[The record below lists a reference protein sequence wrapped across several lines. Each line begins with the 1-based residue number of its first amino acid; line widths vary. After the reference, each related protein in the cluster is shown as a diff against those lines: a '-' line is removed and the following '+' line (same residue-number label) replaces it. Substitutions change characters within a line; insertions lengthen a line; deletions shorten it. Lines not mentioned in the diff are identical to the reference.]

1 MLTLFALLAISANV
15 SAQTVDS
22 SEVNFH
28 VVDSTQTLTAVKIKG
43 EITGSAWPL
52 EDMTMAVDS
61 PTYDIWTKTIKV
73 AADSSYQWGA
83 IQDDGSEWGI
93 WLTNYALGDFS
104 ANPGGNPYVSIDASG
119 NITGD
124 TALHI
129 TLDTTDVIFS
139 VNMSNEIAQGNFDPA
154 TQDVNLMGTAT
165 DWTNGSAMSDPDG
178 DKIYTD
184 TIDNLAGFYEFKY
197 RIGSDG
203 WEGISGNR
211 NMFTGYND
219 GDPWTMDTVWFNN
232 YNPNADTTSI
242 HFVVVDSTGY
252 YDSLQF
258 KGSVYNNWE
267 AIPMYDDGE
276 TDGDTLANDHVWVV
290 KIDTVPGGKTYEWGV
305 MDGDDNWLVQGSN
318 PSFTL
323 NEDGS
328 FASGDTTYTIPAWGE
343 KTVTFAVNLNCLIN
357 NGVVVDTT
365 RLAVNVDGYP
375 AAELT
380 YADTGVYTA
389 PVQRFTEGEQLAYW
403 YTVGYEQEGY
413 DAYEEYPG
421 FDENRSLVV
430 PATDTMID
438 PPEIFNDD
446 DASVTQCPYI
456 GFFAKEIIFTVV
468 DGDNA
473 PVDGASVELSN
484 YDPVTTDANG
494 EAVINNV
501 YYTDALD
508 YTVTADGYE
517 DATGQMQVDDLE
529 ETMQVQ
535 LTAIPE
541 AIDDVDNNNLT
552 VYPNPAKNTISVK
565 SDLDIDKIVI
575 YDVIGKRIKVVED
588 HFKYI
593 PISDIREGVYFISVY
608 NKGEVIGTR
617 KIIKK

>member
-1 MLTLFALLAISANV
+1 MLTLFSFFIMSGNAIAQAPDSVTVKFTVIDSTETFPNV
-15 SAQTVDS
+15 KLKGSVLDNWGTLVDMTKDGTPTGADHWSVSLKLQVDS
-22 SEVNFH
+22 SYE
-28 VVDSTQTLTAVKIKG
+28 
-43 EITGSAWPL
+43 
-52 EDMTMAVDS
+52 
-61 PTYDIWTKTIKV
+61 
-73 AADSSYQWGA
+73 WGA
-83 IQDDGSEWGI
+83 IIDDGSEWGI
-93 WLTNYALGDFS
+93 WLPSYATDSTTNRAI
-104 ANPGGNPYVSIDASG
+104 SIASDG
-119 NITGD
+119 TATGD
-124 TALHI
+124 SI
-129 TLDTTDVIFS
+129 MKVTLDTTDVIFS

-165 DWTNGSAMSDPDG
+165 DWSAGTAMSDPDG
-178 DKIYTD
+178 DNIYTD
-184 TIDNLAGFYEFKY
+184 TIDNLAGYYEFKY

-203 WEGISGNR
+203 WEGISGDR

-242 HFVVVDSTGY
+242 QFIVVDSTQY
-252 YDSLQF
+252 YDSLFF

-267 AIPMYDDGE
+267 SIPMYDDGE

-305 MDGDDNWLVQGSN
+305 EDQNQNWLIQGDN
-318 PSFTL
+318 RQFTL
-323 NEDGS
+323 NDDGS

-380 YADTGVYTA
+380 YADTGVYTGA
-389 PVQRFTEGEQLAYW
+389 VQRFDQGEELAYW

-446 DASVTQCPYI
+446 DPSVSQCPYI
-456 GFFAKEIIFTVV
+456 GFFAKEVIFTVV

-473 PVDGASVELSN
+473 PVDGASVELSG

-501 YYTDALD
+501 YYSDALD

-535 LTAIPE
+535 LTAIPD
-541 AIDDVDNNNLT
+541 AIDDVDNSNLT

>member
-1 MLTLFALLAISANV
+1 
-15 SAQTVDS
+15 
-22 SEVNFH
+22 
-28 VVDSTQTLTAVKIKG
+28 
-43 EITGSAWPL
+43 
-52 EDMTMAVDS
+52 
-61 PTYDIWTKTIKV
+61 
-73 AADSSYQWGA
+73 
-83 IQDDGSEWGI
+83 
-93 WLTNYALGDFS
+93 
-104 ANPGGNPYVSIDASG
+104 
-119 NITGD
+119 
-124 TALHI
+124 
-129 TLDTTDVIFS
+129 
-139 VNMSNEIAQGNFDPA
+139 MSNEIAQGNFDPA

-165 DWTNGSAMSDPDG
+165 DWTDGTAMSDPDG
-178 DKIYTD
+178 DNIYTD
-184 TIDNLAGFYEFKY
+184 TIDNLAGYYEFKY

-203 WEGISGNR
+203 WEGISSNR

-232 YNPNADTTSI
+232 FNPNADTVSI
-242 HFVVVDSTGY
+242 HFVVIDSTGY

-290 KIDTVPGGKTYEWGV
+290 KIDTVPGGKTYKWGV
-305 MDGDDNWLVQGSN
+305 MDKNDNWLIQGDDRQ
-318 PSFTL
+318 FTL

-380 YADTGVYTA
+380 YADTGVYTGA
-389 PVQRFTEGEQLAYW
+389 VQRFDQGEELAYW

-446 DASVTQCPYI
+446 DPSVSQCPYI
-456 GFFAKEIIFTVV
+456 GFFAKEVIFTVV

-473 PVDGASVELSN
+473 PVDGASVELSG

-501 YYTDALD
+501 YYADALD

-535 LTAIPE
+535 LTAIPD

>member
-1 MLTLFALLAISANV
+1 
-15 SAQTVDS
+15 
-22 SEVNFH
+22 
-28 VVDSTQTLTAVKIKG
+28 
-43 EITGSAWPL
+43 
-52 EDMTMAVDS
+52 
-61 PTYDIWTKTIKV
+61 
-73 AADSSYQWGA
+73 
-83 IQDDGSEWGI
+83 
-93 WLTNYALGDFS
+93 
-104 ANPGGNPYVSIDASG
+104 
-119 NITGD
+119 
-124 TALHI
+124 
-129 TLDTTDVIFS
+129 
-139 VNMSNEIAQGNFDPA
+139 
-154 TQDVNLMGTAT
+154 
-165 DWTNGSAMSDPDG
+165 
-178 DKIYTD
+178 
-184 TIDNLAGFYEFKY
+184 
-197 RIGSDG
+197 
-203 WEGISGNR
+203 
-211 NMFTGYND
+211 
-219 GDPWTMDTVWFNN
+219 
-232 YNPNADTTSI
+232 
-242 HFVVVDSTGY
+242 
-252 YDSLQF
+252 
-258 KGSVYNNWE
+258 
-267 AIPMYDDGE
+267 
-276 TDGDTLANDHVWVV
+276 
-290 KIDTVPGGKTYEWGV
+290 
-305 MDGDDNWLVQGSN
+305 
-318 PSFTL
+318 
-323 NEDGS
+323 
-328 FASGDTTYTIPAWGE
+328 
-343 KTVTFAVNLNCLIN
+343 
-357 NGVVVDTT
+357 VVVDTT

-380 YADTGVYTA
+380 YADTGVYTGA
-389 PVQRFTEGEQLAYW
+389 VQRFDQGEELAYW

-446 DASVTQCPYI
+446 DPSVSQCPYI
-456 GFFAKEIIFTVV
+456 GFFAKEVIFTVV

-473 PVDGASVELSN
+473 PVDGASVELSG

-501 YYTDALD
+501 YYSDALD

-535 LTAIPE
+535 LTAIPD